1 MHARQ
6 NPGHSGGEG
15 DAPPGAGRGYA
26 LVPAAKP
33 VNESRPDSGPKSGT
47 KSGNSG
53 GNYGLG
59 FRTRLTPRSVRSRI
73 VALLMVPVV
82 SLIALWA
89 FATVT
94 SARNVSDLNR
104 LKEIEAT
111 LLVPVGDF
119 AAAVQDERG
128 AAARALAAPSAARQ
142 QTLQDRRRATDAAV
156 TALRDGVNAGS
167 ADAESV
173 DADLPGRIDRLM
185 RDADGLSALRA
196 RYTPTQATGT
206 TTQATADRAVGS
218 YTEIVGHALSAVGA
232 LTGLQNPPGSSDLRV
247 VLELARA
254 REALA
259 REDAVLGAAQAS
271 GRISPDG
278 FDSFTG
284 AVHTRR
290 ELLAAAVDDLRP
302 EDAAT
307 YRRILDGP
315 AYRDLRAFEDA
326 VRDAGA
332 GTPGAT
338 AVPAA
343 HWSETNGK
351 VLRALRAAQRSAS
364 TDAARAAA
372 PLSPDTLGGSGIA
385 VVLGLAGVLL
395 SLLISVKIGRRLV
408 VELEELRNSALRI
421 AGHDLPASLRRL
433 YAGKPVDID
442 AVAPAGD
449 DRGTGRDEVGQVG
462 DAMVAVHRAALE
474 AAADRA
480 AALSG
485 ISGVYVSLAR
495 RSQLLLHRQLAL
507 LDTMERRTEDPAE
520 LEDLFRLDHLTT
532 RMRRHAESLI
542 ILSGAAPGRGWRHP
556 VPLLDVV
563 RAAVAEVEDFARVE
577 VPAVADARL
586 TGGAVADVT
595 HLLAELVENAV
606 MFSPPHTKVR
616 VHAERVGA
624 GIALEIQDR
633 GLGMGKE
640 ALDEANRRIA
650 DADEV
655 DLLDTEQ
662 LGLFVVNRLAH
673 RQHVQVTLQPSVYG
687 GVTAV
692 VLLPEA
698 LLAEPDA
705 RSAEADGDRA
715 AAGGEA
721 AQESPSPF
729 RRRPVP
735 LAARALGTSDGKR
748 GALPPGPVPPMPSVP
763 PTPRA
768 VPPAPAPPR
777 DLPQVPGT
785 SAPVPPVP
793 GTSAPVPPTLDTSA
807 PVTSAPGTPDPAPV
821 EPDAAL
827 PRRVRQ
833 ANLAPALRRTPE
845 QQRPEWV
852 PRTEGTSAPR
862 RSPEQARATMA
873 SLRAGWTRG
882 RDATARPPQGRPS
895 HDDRQRDGHPD
906 PSQGEETP

>member
-1 MHARQ
+1 M
-6 NPGHSGGEG
+6 
-15 DAPPGAGRGYA
+15 
-26 LVPAAKP
+26 
-33 VNESRPDSGPKSGT
+33 
-47 KSGNSG
+47 
-53 GNYGLG
+53 
-59 FRTRLTPRSVRSRI
+59 PRSVRSKI

-94 SARNVSDLNR
+94 SARNVSDLGR
-104 LKEIEAT
+104 LKEIDAT
-111 LLVPVGDF
+111 LVAPVGDF
-119 AAAVQDERG
+119 AAAVQDERS

-142 QTLQDRRRATDAAV
+142 DTLRDRRRATDAAV

-167 ADAESV
+167 ADAEGV
-173 DADLPGRIDRLM
+173 DPDLPGRIDRLM

-196 RYTPTQATGT
+196 QQSATG
-206 TTQATADRAVGS
+206 AAADRAVAR
-218 YTEIVGHALSAVGA
+218 YTDIVEHGLATVGA
-232 LTGLQNPPGSSDLRV
+232 LTGLQNPAGSSEPRV

-254 REALA
+254 REAIA

-271 GRISPDG
+271 GRMSSDG

-284 AVHTRR
+284 AVHTQR
-290 ELLAAAVDDLRP
+290 ELFAAAVDDLRP
-302 EDAAT
+302 VDAAA
-307 YRRILDGP
+307 YHRILDGP
-315 AYRDLRAFEDA
+315 AYRALTAAEDA
-326 VRDAGA
+326 VRHAGA
-332 GTPGAT
+332 GAPAAT

-343 HWSETNGK
+343 QWSRTHGT
-351 VLRALRAAQRSAS
+351 VLRELRAAQRSAS
-364 TDAARAAA
+364 TGAARDAH
-372 PLSPDTLGGSGIA
+372 PLSPDTLGGSGLA

-421 AGHDLPASLRRL
+421 AGHDLPRSLRRL

-442 AVAPAGD
+442 ALAPPGA

-462 DAMVAVHRAALE
+462 EAMVAVHRAALR

-577 VPAVADARL
+577 VLGVADARL

-616 VHAERVGA
+616 VHAERVGT

-640 ALDEANRRIA
+640 ALQEANRRIA
-650 DADEV
+650 DADEI

-692 VLLPEA
+692 VLLPDA
-698 LLAEPDA
+698 LLAEG
-705 RSAEADGDRA
+705 DGDPA
-715 AAGGEA
+715 PDGE
-721 AQESPSPF
+721 EPSPF
-729 RRRPVP
+729 RRRPPVV
-735 LAARALGTSDGKR
+735 RALGPAAGRR
-748 GALPPGPVPPMPSVP
+748 GALPPAPTP
-763 PTPRA
+763 PTP
-768 VPPAPAPPR
+768 
-777 DLPQVPGT
+777 
-785 SAPVPPVP
+785 SAPVPPP
-793 GTSAPVPPTLDTSA
+793 PPNPPASTPRTPPAPVPPPPPNPPAPTPPDTA
-807 PVTSAPGTPDPAPV
+807 PVPAPLAPPEPAMPKAVPAEAPPAQAATAGPAPAEPDP
-821 EPDAAL
+821 AL

-833 ANLAPALRRTPE
+833 ASLAPALRGTP

-852 PRTEGTSAPR
+852 PRTEGTPAPR

-882 RDATARPPQGRPS
+882 RDATARPPQGRPP
-895 HDDRQRDGHPD
+895 HDDRQHDGAQQHP
-906 PSQGEETP
+906 PRGEETP

>member
-1 MHARQ
+1 M
-6 NPGHSGGEG
+6 
-15 DAPPGAGRGYA
+15 
-26 LVPAAKP
+26 
-33 VNESRPDSGPKSGT
+33 
-47 KSGNSG
+47 
-53 GNYGLG
+53 
-59 FRTRLTPRSVRSRI
+59 PRSVRSKI

-94 SARNVSDLNR
+94 SARNVSDLDR
-104 LKEIEAT
+104 IKEIDAT
-111 LLVPVGDF
+111 LVAPVGNF
-119 AAAVQDERG
+119 AAAVQDERS

-142 QTLQDRRRATDAAV
+142 QTLRDRQRATDAAV

-167 ADAESV
+167 ADAEGV
-173 DADLPGRIDRLM
+173 DPDLPGRIDRLM
-185 RDADGLSALRA
+185 RDAHGLSALRA
-196 RYTPTQATGT
+196 QRTATG
-206 TTQATADRAVGS
+206 AAADRAVAR
-218 YTEIVGHALSAVGA
+218 YTDIVDHGLATVGA
-232 LTGLQNPPGSSDLRV
+232 LTGLQNPAGSSELRV

-254 REALA
+254 REAIA
-259 REDAVLGAAQAS
+259 REDAVLGAAQVS
-271 GRISPDG
+271 GRMSSDG

-284 AVHTRR
+284 AVHTQR
-290 ELLAAAVDDLRP
+290 ETFAAAVDDLRP
-302 EDAAT
+302 EDAAA
-307 YRRILDGP
+307 YHRILGGP
-315 AYRDLRAFEDA
+315 AYRALRAAEDA
-326 VRDAGA
+326 VRHAG
-332 GTPGAT
+332 PGSPAAT
-338 AVPAA
+338 AVTATQ
-343 HWSETNGK
+343 WSETNGK
-351 VLRALRAAQRSAS
+351 VLRELRAAQRSAS
-364 TDAARAAA
+364 TEAARDAA
-372 PLSPDTLGGSGIA
+372 PLSFATLGGSGLA

-421 AGHDLPASLRRL
+421 AGHDLPRSLRQL

-442 AVAPAGD
+442 TLAPPGA
-449 DRGTGRDEVGQVG
+449 DRGAGRDEVGQVG
-462 DAMVAVHRAALE
+462 EAMVAVHRAALR

-507 LDTMERRTEDPAE
+507 LDTMERRTEDPVE

-542 ILSGAAPGRGWRHP
+542 ILSGAAPGRGWRYP

-577 VPAVADARL
+577 VLGVAEARL

-616 VHAERVGA
+616 VHAERVGT

-640 ALDEANRRIA
+640 ALREANRRIA

-692 VLLPEA
+692 VLLPDA
-698 LLAEPDA
+698 LLAEGDDDP
-705 RSAEADGDRA
+705 AEDE
-715 AAGGEA
+715 GEGA
-721 AQESPSPF
+721 PETASPF
-729 RRRPVP
+729 RRWPPVV
-735 LAARALGTSDGKR
+735 RALGPATGRR
-748 GALPPGPVPPMPSVP
+748 GALPPAPPSPIPPASPFPAPIPPLPPHP
-763 PTPRA
+763 PTPPPPVRP
-768 VPPAPAPPR
+768 VPDTAPAP
-777 DLPQVPGT
+777 VP
-785 SAPVPPVP
+785 APIAPPEP
-793 GTSAPVPPTLDTSA
+793 AMPKA
-807 PVTSAPGTPDPAPV
+807 DPAEAATAGPASA
-821 EPDAAL
+821 EPDVVL

-833 ANLAPALRRTPE
+833 ASLAPALRGTPQ

-852 PRTEGTSAPR
+852 PRTEGTPAPR

-882 RDATARPPQGRPS
+882 RDATHRPPQGRPP
-895 HDDRQRDGHPD
+895 HDDRPYDGAEQQ
-906 PSQGEETP
+906 PSRGEETP